1 MSYIMDDLTQYTS
14 LLKAFTS
21 LTKLFSDSGH
31 PYLEY
36 RAMEN
41 IFCSSFHAV
50 NLAREDGAFDAKIG
64 TCGYGLK
71 TFGIKERSLEKIA
84 EFNKHSNILRG
95 IDSNE
100 ELAHKL
106 GELRNERIITAKNLH
121 GLTSQK
127 YHCVGRHKNQ
137 LVVFET
143 DYPLICL
150 ENIREVR
157 RNKASLTF
165 RDGTHEYNFNFSKSV
180 LLKQFSLDQSQ
191 IIQKFDVSILNDP
204 YAAILT
210 LHDEITT
217 KVSPIHEVKDYV
229 VLPLY
234 STRSKEKFV
243 PAKSGLNQ
251 WNAGGRARDCGEIY
265 IPIPVE
271 IHRLF
276 PSFFP
281 SRDTQFNLKTPNG
294 QTLIAKVCQD
304 NSKALMTNP
313 NNAMSNWLLRQVF
326 GLKNCELL
334 EYNTLLEKG
343 YDSVYITK
351 IDGGNFEITLSPI
364 DEYEH
369 FIEKSE

>member
-1 MSYIMDDLTQYTS
+1 MDDLTQYTS

-165 RDGTHEYNFNFSKSV
+165 RDGTHEYNFNF
-180 LLKQFSLDQSQ
+180 LKLKYEVQ
-191 IIQKFDVSILNDP
+191 QKN
-204 YAAILT
+204 
-210 LHDEITT
+210 
-217 KVSPIHEVKDYV
+217 
-229 VLPLY
+229 
-234 STRSKEKFV
+234 R
-243 PAKSGLNQ
+243 
-251 WNAGGRARDCGEIY
+251 
-265 IPIPVE
+265 
-271 IHRLF
+271 
-276 PSFFP
+276 
-281 SRDTQFNLKTPNG
+281 
-294 QTLIAKVCQD
+294 
-304 NSKALMTNP
+304 
-313 NNAMSNWLLRQVF
+313 
-326 GLKNCELL
+326 
-334 EYNTLLEKG
+334 
-343 YDSVYITK
+343 
-351 IDGGNFEITLSPI
+351 
-364 DEYEH
+364 
-369 FIEKSE
+369 